1 MQMAK
6 AIQNIR
12 KILVHSSKKH
22 VFLTNPQNIAK
33 NTRDTGAGGGGG
45 DPAQGMQ
52 KCAFCYTKSRT
63 STYMGLRGR
72 DIVAV

>member
-45 DPAQGMQ
+45 PRPGYAKMCILLY
-52 KCAFCYTKSRT
+52 KKS
-63 STYMGLRGR
+63 Y
-72 DIVAV
+72 

>member
-33 NTRDTGAGGGGG
+33 NTRDTGAGGGLLPGTG
-45 DPAQGMQ
+45 SQ
-52 KCAFCYTKSRT
+52 
-63 STYMGLRGR
+63 
-72 DIVAV
+72 

>member
-33 NTRDTGAGGGGG
+33 NTRDTGAGGGEA
-45 DPAQGMQ
+45 DP
-52 KCAFCYTKSRT
+52 KTLKNTCFW
-63 STYMGLRGR
+63 
-72 DIVAV
+72 V

>member
-33 NTRDTGAGGGGG
+33 NTRDTGAGGGGVT
-45 DPAQGMQ
+45 PPRVCKNVHFVIQ
-52 KCAFCYTKSRT
+52 KVVLAHIWGSEAAI
-63 STYMGLRGR
+63 S
-72 DIVAV
+72 